1 MAMPRKLK
9 NLNLFNDGNSY
20 LGLVKS
26 LTLPSL
32 GRKMEAYRGGGMNGP
47 VKADLGMSDDG
58 IQFEWK
64 TGGLDLISLRQFGA
78 VNASSVALR
87 FSGPYQQDDTGEVSN
102 VEVVVRGRHETIEMG
117 DAQPGEDTEH
127 SMTTTCS
134 YYKLTV
140 DGEEIIEID
149 LLNFV
154 EKVNGV
160 DMLEKHRTG
169 MGMGI

>member
-87 FSGPYQQDDTGEVSN
+87 FSGPYQQDDTGETSN
-102 VEVVVRGRHETIEMG
+102 VEVVVRGRHENIEMG

-154 EKVNGV
+154 EKVNGM
-160 DMLEKHRTG
+160 DMLEKHRTA
-169 MGMGI
+169 MGI

>member
-160 DMLEKHRTG
+160 DMLDKHRS
-169 MGMGI
+169 GMGI

>member
-9 NLNLFNDGNSY
+9 NLNLFNEGNSY
-20 LGLVKS
+20 VGVVKS
-26 LTLPSL
+26 VTLPTL
-32 GRKMEAYRGGGMNGP
+32 GRKMEAFRGGGMNGP

-87 FSGPYQQDDTGEVSN
+87 FSGPYQQDDTGETSN

-169 MGMGI
+169 MGI

>member
-87 FSGPYQQDDTGEVSN
+87 FSGPYQQDDTGETSN

-169 MGMGI
+169 IGI